1 MLGTDDFAMF
11 KKKARVAVLC
21 AVLLGAGVTGA
32 AAPAP
37 AGEAPPLE
45 GAFADNFTFLTPPVP
60 APSEAFHDLS
70 GNPVRLADFEGRVV
84 LLNFWATWCAPCI
97 REMPSLDQLQAGLGR
112 KGLTVVAVSID
123 GAGAKVIVPFAERL
137 GLEHIGLY
145 HDFRGALFK
154 AFAVDGI
161 PTTFLIDA
169 RGRIVGGYP
178 GPAEWNSPEAVA
190 LIRHYLPGAR
200 PKAGAVE
207 TGG

>member
-1 MLGTDDFAMF
+1 ML
-11 KKKARVAVLC
+11 KKNALVAVLC
-21 AVLLGAGVTGA
+21 AVLLGAVVSGT

-45 GAFADNFTFLTPPVP
+45 GAFADNFTFLTPSVP
-60 APSEAFHDLS
+60 APRDAFHDLS
-70 GNPVRLADFEGRVV
+70 GNPVRLADFKGRVV

-97 REMPSLDQLQAGLGR
+97 REMPSLDQLQAGLGG
-112 KGLTVVAVSID
+112 KGLSVVAVSID
-123 GAGAKVIVPFAERL
+123 GEGAKAIVPFAERL
-137 GLEHIGLY
+137 KLEYIGLH
-145 HDFRGALFK
+145 HDFQGALFK

-161 PTTFLIDA
+161 PTTFLIDD
-169 RGRIVGGYP
+169 RGMIVGGYL

-200 PKAGAVE
+200 PKASAVK